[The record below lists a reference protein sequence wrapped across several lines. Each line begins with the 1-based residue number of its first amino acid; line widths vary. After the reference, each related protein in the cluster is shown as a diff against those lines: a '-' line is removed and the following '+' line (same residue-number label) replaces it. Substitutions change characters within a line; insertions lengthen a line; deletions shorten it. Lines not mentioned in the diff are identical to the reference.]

1 MLLGLVELSEM
12 QHELDTLI
20 GGALAIGASGRW
32 RWRNGS
38 ENLS

>member
-20 GGALAIGASGRW
+20 GGAPAIGCQRQMEVA
-32 RWRNGS
+32 
-38 ENLS
+38 